1 MDFFFV
7 TYLVVGLLPSRFSF
21 WFIYLNL
28 LFFLEFDGS
37 RLDFS
42 YWVFRL
48 LTSLFYIK
56 YKGRSIICLKFLFG
70 TFFQV
75 ARSGVCK
82 PE

>member
-1 MDFFFV
+1 MDFFFCNLFGCWV
-7 TYLVVGLLPSRFSF
+7 ITFEILILVYLFE
-21 WFIYLNL
+21 FIV
-28 LFFLEFDGS
+28 FLEFDGS

-70 TFFQV
+70 TFFSSSQKW
-75 ARSGVCK
+75 CL
-82 PE
+82 